1 MIDLSSKGLQDIGT
15 VVFEPT
21 SNTKSALHWTEAAFD
36 PVWRS
41 NRPALGHDERCSAR
55 SPFILGLSSLTVCSA
70 ALSEMGNGVRSRGV
84 GSVRLKFKLK
94 FKLKLISFHELTY
107 SILEFS
113 VSSSFTD
120 QDELTENTTR
130 ALEHT
135 M

>member
-1 MIDLSSKGLQDIGT
+1 M
-15 VVFEPT
+15 
-21 SNTKSALHWTEAAFD
+21 
-36 PVWRS
+36 
-41 NRPALGHDERCSAR
+41 
-55 SPFILGLSSLTVCSA
+55 
-70 ALSEMGNGVRSRGV
+70 